1 MFELFTDNYIL
12 YIIFLIIFL
21 ISGFVKGVTGIGLPL
36 TSIALLTFFINPLQA
51 IGLNMIPVIVANFPQ
66 YISAESP
73 MNTAKKYK
81 VFAITMLVFIFITS
95 FQAVILGDE
104 ILKLLIGILVVIFA
118 LDNLFRGAWSF
129 DIKNDRLWQ
138 LGMGSIAG
146 IIVGLTSIW
155 GVPIIIYLILRKAS
169 PQEFV
174 DTTGFLFLIAVIPAT
189 IGYYYTGVFL
199 LEMVPIAI
207 FCAVFAVIGM
217 RLGRYV
223 RLKINAETF
232 KKVLLCLFF
241 IIGVRLI
248 SSFFGVM

>member
-1 MFELFTDNYIL
+1 M
-12 YIIFLIIFL
+12 
-21 ISGFVKGVTGIGLPL
+21 
-36 TSIALLTFFINPLQA
+36 
-51 IGLNMIPVIVANFPQ
+51 
-66 YISAESP
+66 
-73 MNTAKKYK
+73 
-81 VFAITMLVFIFITS
+81 
-95 FQAVILGDE
+95 
-104 ILKLLIGILVVIFA
+104 VVIFA
-118 LDNLFRGAWSF
+118 LDNLFRRAWSF

-146 IIVGLTSIW
+146 IIGGLTSIW

>member
-12 YIIFLIIFL
+12 YIIFLIIFDF
-21 ISGFVKGVTGIGLPL
+21 GFCKRGNRYWPTTL
-36 TSIALLTFFINPLQA
+36 TSIALLTFFTNPPPSNWFKYDSSYCRKFPA
-51 IGLNMIPVIVANFPQ
+51 IYFCRKPNE
-66 YISAESP
+66 YC
-73 MNTAKKYK
+73 KKYK

-146 IIVGLTSIW
+146 IIGGLTSIW

-174 DTTGFLFLIAVIPAT
+174 TQQDSYF
-189 IGYYYTGVFL
+189 
-199 LEMVPIAI
+199 
-207 FCAVFAVIGM
+207 
-217 RLGRYV
+217 
-223 RLKINAETF
+223 
-232 KKVLLCLFF
+232 
-241 IIGVRLI
+241 
-248 SSFFGVM
+248 

>member
-51 IGLNMIPVIVANFPQ
+51 IGLNMIPVIVANFQQ

-146 IIVGLTSIW
+146 IIGGLTSI
-155 GVPIIIYLILRKAS
+155 
-169 PQEFV
+169 
-174 DTTGFLFLIAVIPAT
+174 
-189 IGYYYTGVFL
+189 
-199 LEMVPIAI
+199 
-207 FCAVFAVIGM
+207 
-217 RLGRYV
+217 
-223 RLKINAETF
+223 
-232 KKVLLCLFF
+232 
-241 IIGVRLI
+241 
-248 SSFFGVM
+248 

>member
-1 MFELFTDNYIL
+1 M
-12 YIIFLIIFL
+12 
-21 ISGFVKGVTGIGLPL
+21 
-36 TSIALLTFFINPLQA
+36 
-51 IGLNMIPVIVANFPQ
+51 
-66 YISAESP
+66 
-73 MNTAKKYK
+73 
-81 VFAITMLVFIFITS
+81 
-95 FQAVILGDE
+95 
-104 ILKLLIGILVVIFA
+104 
-118 LDNLFRGAWSF
+118 
-129 DIKNDRLWQ
+129 
-138 LGMGSIAG
+138 
-146 IIVGLTSIW
+146 
-155 GVPIIIYLILRKAS
+155 
-169 PQEFV
+169 
-174 DTTGFLFLIAVIPAT
+174 IAVIPAT